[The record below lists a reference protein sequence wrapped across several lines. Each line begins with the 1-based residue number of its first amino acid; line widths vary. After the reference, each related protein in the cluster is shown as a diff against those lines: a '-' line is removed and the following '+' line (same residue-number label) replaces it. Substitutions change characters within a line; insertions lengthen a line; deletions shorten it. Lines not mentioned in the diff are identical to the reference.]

1 MCRKCKVWS
10 FAALILAAAVFT
22 PQLGGCVAAAVVG
35 AGAVTYA
42 YVEGD
47 TEGYLRRTPDEVE
60 QAARSVLTQAGVRAV
75 EKRVSEQGRIEL
87 DGETETGTNI
97 RVVIKPKPEATYA
110 SVRVGLVG
118 NNASSGVLFK
128 KLREELGVVE

>member
-1 MCRKCKVWS
+1 MGLT
-10 FAALILAAAVFT
+10 AALVVSQMT
-22 PQLGGCVAAAVVG
+22 GCVAAAVVG

-47 TEGYLRRTPDEVE
+47 TEGYLRKTPDEVE
-60 QAARSVLTQAGVRAV
+60 QAARTVLTQAGVRTV
-75 EKRVSEQGRIEL
+75 DKRVSEQGRIEL

-118 NNASSGVLFK
+118 NNAASGALFK
-128 KLREELGVVE
+128 KLREELGIVE

>member
-1 MCRKCKVWS
+1 MKRRWKIWR
-10 FAALILAAAVFT
+10 LMLPGLACSTCAVMVS
-22 PQLGGCVAAAVVG
+22 GCVAAAVVG

-47 TEGYLRRTPDEVE
+47 TEGYLRKTPDEVE
-60 QAARSVLTQAGVRAV
+60 QAARSVLLQAGVRSV
-75 EKRVSEQGRIEL
+75 DKRVSEQGRIEL

-118 NNASSGVLFK
+118 NNTASGVLFK